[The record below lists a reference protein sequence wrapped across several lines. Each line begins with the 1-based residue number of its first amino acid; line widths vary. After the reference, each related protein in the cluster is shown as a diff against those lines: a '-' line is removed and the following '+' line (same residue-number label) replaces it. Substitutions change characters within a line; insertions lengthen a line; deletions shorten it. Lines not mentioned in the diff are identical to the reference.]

1 MRAGVEDDRGDSM
14 DTIQH
19 DNDLEDEIR
28 SNGNRRMAS
37 GNDWFTQT

>member
-1 MRAGVEDDRGDSM
+1 MRAGVEDDRGNWM

-28 SNGNRRMAS
+28 CNGNRRTAP
-37 GNDWFTQT
+37 GNDWFTKT